1 MTFTHKQ
8 SAHCES
14 GVMASM
20 LSHNNLPMTEP
31 MAFGLANALAYAYIP
46 LVKLA
51 GQPLISYRLPPKFI
65 IKGLAKRLGLKFR
78 FQTFRNPMAGMEAL
92 ELAVNNGQ
100 LVGLQTS
107 VFWLPYFPEEM
118 RFHFNAHNMLV
129 YGKEGRD
136 YLVSDPVFE
145 EPVKVAG
152 VHLTKA
158 RFAKGALAPKG
169 LMYTLE
175 SAPDSIDYEQAI
187 PQAIAKNIKVMTGA
201 PLPIIGI
208 RGMRHV
214 AKKIRKL
221 GSTHEREQQ
230 NLFLG
235 HMVRMQEEIG
245 TGGAGFRFIY
255 ASFLEESANILG
267 DNALKES
274 SEALTDAGDQL
285 REFAVQAVQQTR
297 SKDAINFDALANKFE
312 HCAKTEDDAWRTLSG
327 WLKARKLS
335 TAA

>member
-1 MTFTHKQ
+1 MTFKHKQ

-20 LSHNNLPMTEP
+20 LSHNNLPMSEP

-92 ELAVNNGQ
+92 ELAVNNKQ

-152 VHLTKA
+152 VHLTRA

-187 PQAIAKNIKVMTGA
+187 PLAIGKNIKVMTGA
-201 PLPIIGI
+201 PLPVIGI
-208 RGMRHV
+208 RGMHYV

-221 GSTHEREQQ
+221 GNTHEREQQ

-235 HMVRMQEEIG
+235 HIVRMQEEIG

-267 DNALKES
+267 DSALKES

-297 SKDAINFDALANKFE
+297 SKEAINFDALANKFE
-312 HCAKTEDDAWRTLSG
+312 LCAKTEHDAWRKLSG
-327 WLKARKLS
+327 WLKARKIS
-335 TAA
+335 AVA

>member
-1 MTFTHKQ
+1 
-8 SAHCES
+8 
-14 GVMASM
+14 
-20 LSHNNLPMTEP
+20 

-46 LVKLA
+46 IVKLA

-92 ELAVNNGQ
+92 ESAVANKQ

-175 SAPDSIDYEQAI
+175 STPDAIDYEQAI
-187 PQAIAKNIKVMTGA
+187 PKAISKNIKVMTGA

-208 RGMRHV
+208 RGMRYV

-221 GSTHEREQQ
+221 SKTHERDQQ

-255 ASFLEESANILG
+255 ASFLDESANLLG
-267 DNALKES
+267 DAALKES
-274 SEALTDAGDQL
+274 SEAMTNAGDQL

-297 SKDAINFDALANKFE
+297 SKDAIDFDSLANKLE
-312 HCAKTEDDAWRTLSG
+312 DCANTEQDAWRNLAYWFKT
-327 WLKARKLS
+327 KKTS
-335 TAA
+335 TTA